1 MLKIWKKNI
10 QTLVDFIKK
19 IYKLGEIMTI
29 INTTDETF
37 QKEVIESEKIT
48 IVDMWAPWCSPCTA
62 MAPVLS
68 EIAEEMKEIKICK
81 HNIDSEPN
89 CPSRYNVRSIP
100 TLLLFSNKELKD
112 QKVGF
117 TNKENIKS
125 WIKNNL

>member
-1 MLKIWKKNI
+1 
-10 QTLVDFIKK
+10 
-19 IYKLGEIMTI
+19 MTI

-81 HNIDSEPN
+81 HNSK
-89 CPSRYNVRSIP
+89 CPI
-100 TLLLFSNKELKD
+100 F
-112 QKVGF
+112 
-117 TNKENIKS
+117 I
-125 WIKNNL
+125 

>member
-1 MLKIWKKNI
+1 
-10 QTLVDFIKK
+10 
-19 IYKLGEIMTI
+19 MTI

-48 IVDMWAPWCSPCTA
+48 IVDMWAPWCSPCKA
-62 MAPVLS
+62 MDPVLS

-89 CPSRYNVRSIP
+89 YPSRYNVRSIP